1 MDPTEKSSLVKNGE
15 SKGSIASV
23 LPIVRQVGFWVDETL
38 VVKVFFC
45 QKSQLRM
52 DIMFRLSR

>member
-1 MDPTEKSSLVKNGE
+1 MYELMDPTEKSSLVKNGE

-45 QKSQLRM
+45 QKS
-52 DIMFRLSR
+52 